1 MAFANKLDELCRLL
15 SQNVPITD
23 ARKRA
28 GVTDKQ
34 YEKLLED
41 SKTRLR
47 IEAAHRGVM
56 QPDTPTSGHTSTP
69 TVSLVDTRF
78 YEFLTSPDLC
88 ALELSPAVRAIALA
102 SDGRPDE
109 IQDDGLCVRL
119 FGCGPDKLPRKPPRV
134 VVLRSG
140 GQCGKTSRLGAPKA
154 LHGALTVPAPNVR
167 PGQWARSLITAP
179 DTDLATAALNYIQG
193 YVFNSPVM
201 KALLSDDLSDESDE
215 EDVGTA
221 QRIRFKRPDGC
232 LVEIRIKAANR
243 GGTGGRSRS
252 LLNALMDE
260 VCFYLGAEYKVSD
273 AEIFGAIEPR
283 VVPGGQTWLTSSPNI
298 ENYGLLED
306 LVAAEYGKHETALVV
321 LASTRLMFPGW
332 DPNYEIETPMRKR
345 DPDRARRE
353 IDGFPLP
360 ALATSFYSQVIIAG
374 AESLTIAP
382 TSKVIAKG
390 SGGDFAFVNNSSALA
405 VAEAYEDGTFAVT
418 HLDEQ
423 EPKQGKPL
431 RPSIVCAKHAR
442 VLFCTQT
449 FGVTC
454 DGHYRES
461 VREHFGKRRAFCPE
475 CRLLVEAPRQGQ
487 WICEVDERDQDELG
501 EGCGNVWVPSDARSV
516 AIYAGPDGV
525 RAGDPFKYLREGLR
539 EGLVKLPN
547 HARLRAQLKAVE
559 GKPRPG
565 PGQDY
570 AISQPEKRN
579 AGPDGT
585 MAHGDLV
592 SAVVLALWR
601 VGLGRKKYKAP
612 LWLPNSSQG
621 DSAAY

>member
-1 MAFANKLDELCRLL
+1 MIFADKLDELCKLL
-15 SQNVPITD
+15 AQHVSIGD

-28 GVTDKQ
+28 GITDKQ

-41 SKTRLR
+41 SKARTR
-47 IEAAHRGVM
+47 IEAAQRGVI
-56 QPDTPTSGHTSTP
+56 QSVERKDKPASDAFSTLAN
-69 TVSLVDTRF
+69 VKF

-109 IQDDGLCVRL
+109 IQDDKLCVRL

-134 VVLRSG
+134 VALRSG
-140 GQCGKTSRLGAPKA
+140 GQCGKTSRLGAPKV
-154 LHGALTVPAPNVR
+154 LHGALTVPLPNIL

-179 DTDLATAALNYIQG
+179 DGDLATAALNYIQG
-193 YVFNSPVM
+193 FVFNSKLIRP
-201 KALLSDDLSDESDE
+201 LLSDELSDDDDE
-215 EDVGTA
+215 ENVGTMG
-221 QRIRFKRPDGC
+221 RIRFKRPDGN
-232 LVEIRIKAANR
+232 LVEIKVKAANR
-243 GGTGGRSRS
+243 SGTGGRSRS
-252 LLNALMDE
+252 LVSALLDE

-298 ENYGLLED
+298 ESYGLLED

-332 DPNYEIETPMRKR
+332 DPNYEIETPIRKR

-353 IDGFPLP
+353 IDGLPLP
-360 ALATSFYSQVIIAG
+360 ALATSFYSPLVIAG
-374 AESLTIAP
+374 AEALTIAS
-382 TSKVIAKG
+382 TAKVIAKG

-423 EPKQGKPL
+423 VPQQGRPL

-449 FGVTC
+449 FTVTC

-461 VREHFGKRRAFCPE
+461 VREHFGKRRAVCPV
-475 CRLLVEAPRQGQ
+475 CGLLVEAPRQGQ
-487 WICEVDERDQDELG
+487 WVCEVDERDVDELG
-501 EGCGNVWVPSDARSV
+501 HGCGNVWSPNDARSI

-525 RAGDPFKYLREGLR
+525 NAGKPFKALLDGLR
-539 EGLVKLPN
+539 EGIVKLPN
-547 HARLRAQLKAVE
+547 HARLKAQLKAVQ
-559 GKPRPG
+559 GTPRPG
-565 PGQDY
+565 VGQDY
-570 AISQPEKRN
+570 TITQPEKKN
-579 AGPDGT
+579 AGPGGT

-601 VGLGRKKYKAP
+601 VGLGKQKAKPP
-612 LWLPNSSQG
+612 LWLDKLGQDHRG
-621 DSAAY
+621 VR